1 MREVRPKEE
10 LYEINN
16 DPHEINNLADDPAFA
31 SKLKQLRGRLDTWM
45 DETHDNGRVA
55 ESKEM
60 YDSDMAIYLSTIKR
74 RSTPAHL
81 KIIEDNIAVMRKWAA
96 EGK

>member
-1 MREVRPKEE
+1 MEE
-10 LYEINN
+10 TN
-16 DPHEINNLADDPAFA
+16 
-31 SKLKQLRGRLDTWM
+31 
-45 DETHDNGRVA
+45 DNGRVA
-55 ESKEM
+55 ESKKM

>member
-1 MREVRPKEE
+1 
-10 LYEINN
+10 
-16 DPHEINNLADDPAFA
+16 
-31 SKLKQLRGRLDTWM
+31 LRGRLDTWM
-45 DETHDNGRVA
+45 EETDDKGRAA

-74 RSTPAHL
+74 RSTPENL
-81 KIIEDNIAVMRKWAA
+81 KIIEDNIALMKKWAA